1 MTDALHIPC
10 KSSNAALCFSG
21 LRRPSLSAR
30 RAKHSLRR
38 WRPGPHPSCC
48 EDRPACK
55 PFTTHVASSAQSAR
69 SHRKFNLVESSNNS
83 NDCLKSGGLCFPKLR
98 PIQYES
104 PAKRRRQIKEY
115 NAGICQRDITWILR
129 NFYQVMPGMR
139 WGGSFKHRTWLSET
153 LCL

>member
-1 MTDALHIPC
+1 VPGVPNTVCAGDGLGHILHAAKIALHVNLSPRTLQARLVYKTLWAWTCSIC
-10 KSSNAALCFSG
+10 TK
-21 LRRPSLSAR
+21 PS
-30 RAKHSLRR
+30 
-38 WRPGPHPSCC
+38 
-48 EDRPACK
+48 EI
-55 PFTTHVASSAQSAR
+55 Q
-69 SHRKFNLVESSNNS
+69 SSNNS

-139 WGGSFKHRTWLSET
+139 WGGSFKNRTWLSET